1 MSRGSNVLTVAQPA
15 RSAGIALLAE
25 DAGHRARVHPWWHC
39 FLGLTSTMILGVS
52 RVVTSAS
59 CGIQG
64 LRMECWFDFYDVD
77 IVLLKVLMNIESV
90 NVSICLFSSGVSI
103 RSVAPN
109 SKECW

>member
-25 DAGHRARVHPWWHC
+25 DAGHSARVHPWWHC
-39 FLGLTSTMILGVS
+39 FLGLTSTMILRVS

-64 LRMECWFDFYDVD
+64 LRMECWFD
-77 IVLLKVLMNIESV
+77 L
-90 NVSICLFSSGVSI
+90 
-103 RSVAPN
+103 
-109 SKECW
+109 